1 MELTNNKT
9 GQAVETA
16 NDNFQAQL
24 ESFSTQ
30 KVERVKSFREYAFE
44 KAGLNRGDYL
54 AMKANL
60 QWIKDGRLV
69 DETYNE
75 K

>member
-1 MELTNNKT
+1 
-9 GQAVETA
+9 
-16 NDNFQAQL
+16 
-24 ESFSTQ
+24 
-30 KVERVKSFREYAFE
+30 
-44 KAGLNRGDYL
+44 LNRGDYL